1 MTYLKSAMI
10 AAALM
15 VSTANVAQAADTYKI
30 HEDHTWVTFS
40 ISHAGWANAR
50 GLFRD
55 VSGDIVFDKEDVT
68 KSSVSVVIA
77 SKSLDTNSEQ
87 RDRDMG
93 GADFLNMAEFPEITF
108 KSTRIEQT
116 GDRTAT
122 IFGDMT
128 MIGVSREIALD
139 AVWNAEMAL
148 PWDATT
154 IKTGFSATATINGV
168 DFGMNKLVDFGLG
181 PVITVEIDAEALK
194 Q

>member
-15 VSTANVAQAADTYKI
+15 VSTATVAQAADTYKI

>member
-1 MTYLKSAMI
+1 MTHFKRALIASALLC
-10 AAALM
+10 A
-15 VSTANVAQAADTYKI
+15 TANLANAAESYKI

-50 GLFRD
+50 GMFHD
-55 VSGDIVFDKEDVT
+55 VSGDITFDKDDVT
-68 KSSVSVVIA
+68 NSSVSVVIA
-77 SKSLDTNSEQ
+77 SESLDTNSEQ

-108 KSTRIEQT
+108 DSTRIEQT
-116 GDRTAT
+116 GDRTAV
-122 IFGDMT
+122 IYGEMT
-128 MIGVSREIALD
+128 MVGVSREIALD
-139 AVWNAEMAL
+139 AVWNKEMAL
-148 PWDATT
+148 PWDATV

-181 PVITVEIDAEALK
+181 PVINVVIDAEALK